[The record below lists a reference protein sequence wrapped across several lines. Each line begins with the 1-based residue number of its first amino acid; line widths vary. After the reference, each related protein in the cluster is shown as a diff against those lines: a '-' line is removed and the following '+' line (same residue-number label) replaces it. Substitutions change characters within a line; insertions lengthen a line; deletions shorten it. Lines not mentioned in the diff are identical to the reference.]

1 MTWVV
6 KIGGSLARDPALPRW
21 LALLGD
27 RGGGRVVVVPG
38 GGRFVAEVRSTQ
50 AQWRFDDRV
59 AHNMAVLGMVQY
71 GMLLNALCAAL
82 TPADSESAVREV
94 IGDGGVALW
103 RPFDLLRQDADELT
117 TWDVTSDSIAAWLA
131 RRLDAKCLA
140 LVKACTIP
148 AGLSF
153 QEYAAAG
160 IVDRRFGDLVR
171 DAAYRVELLG
181 KGELTRMDELL
192 QPSRSTRA

>member
-6 KIGGSLARDPALPRW
+6 KIGGSLARDPSLPRW
-21 LALLGD
+21 LALLGK
-27 RGGGRVVVVPG
+27 RPGGIVVVPG
-38 GGRFVAEVRSTQ
+38 GGGFVAQVRSAQ

-71 GMLLNALCAAL
+71 AMLLHALCATL

-94 IGDGGVALW
+94 VGDGGVALW
-103 RPFDLLRQDADELT
+103 RPFDLLRRQADELT
-117 TWDVTSDSIAAWLA
+117 TWDVTSDSLAAWLA
-131 RRLDAKCLA
+131 RRLDAQCLA
-140 LVKACTIP
+140 LVKACAIP

-153 QEYAAAG
+153 QEYAQAG
-160 IVDRRFGDLVR
+160 IVDRRFGEFVR
-171 DAAYRVELLG
+171 HAAYRVELLG

-192 QPSRSTRA
+192 QASRSARA